1 MMWEGLQACVKMVL
15 HARKPVVEAE
25 EAAEEEAAEAEA
37 EEEAAE
43 AAEAAE
49 AEEGK
54 GWNVEEANV
63 RKTLF

>member
-1 MMWEGLQACVKMVL
+1 MWEGLQACVKMVL

-25 EAAEEEAAEAEA
+25 EAAEEEAAEA
-37 EEEAAE
+37 
-43 AAEAAE
+43 AEAAE